1 MACCKPDGPDSPDV
15 PDKPDTP
22 DNPTDTLNT
31 DTLVID
37 STAVSIFYTDT
48 GIVITNPLENEI
60 LVQQSN
66 GHISVRSQA
75 AGMKF
80 VLSGAHPDA
89 SFSIAS
95 DSSFSLILDSLNLT
109 SLVGP
114 AIYVQSRERTLVYL
128 NDSTENFLNDAIT
141 YSSGYATNLA
151 TISTLVGRND
161 WVLSDKWNHAS
172 IVDGCL
178 LSRAEFVRF
187 RHNDMNDLAR
197 QLRKA
202 PAGVSKLV
210 VADAVFSMD
219 GDIVDLPALV
229 EVCRR
234 YGARLMI
241 DEAHSLG
248 VLGKTGR
255 GIEEHFDMPGVIDIK
270 MGTLS
275 KTIPAIGGYIA
286 GSQEL
291 ITYLKHVARAF
302 VFSAALPPP
311 VAAAAKAAFEVLE
324 DEAVERKTILQR
336 NVEHFLGGLK
346 ALGFNTGRTVTPIIP
361 VIVGTDE
368 RAMAMTH
375 LLQEDGIFALSVLP
389 PAVPEG
395 TSRIRA
401 NVTAAHTVE
410 DIDDAL
416 AAFARA
422 GRSLGIIA

>member
-1 MACCKPDGPDSPDV
+1 MLQQPLVA
-15 PDKPDTP
+15 TP
-22 DNPTDTLNT
+22 DPQTASAAWQDTIQWR
-31 DTLVID
+31 ID
-37 STAVSIFYTDT
+37 EMVERVQRGQEDDVYYFLQPVSELD
-48 GIVITNPLENEI
+48 
-60 LVQQSN
+60 
-66 GHISVRSQA
+66 
-75 AGMKF
+75 
-80 VLSGAHPDA
+80 GAHVLVRGRKKLMFA
-89 SFSIAS
+89 SYSYLGLLNHPRINEAAKAAIDRFGTGTHGVRILAGTLTLHEELEQTIARFKGT
-95 DSSFSLILDSLNLT
+95 D
-109 SLVGP
+109 
-114 AIYVQSRERTLVYL
+114 
-128 NDSTENFLNDAIT
+128 DAIT

-187 RHNDMNDLAR
+187 RHNDMDDLTR

-202 PAGVSKLV
+202 PAGVGKLV

-219 GDIVDLPALV
+219 GDIVNLPALV
-229 EVCRR
+229 EICRR
-234 YGARLMI
+234 HGARLMI

-255 GIEEHFDMPGVIDIK
+255 GIEEHFDMAGAIDIK

-286 GSQEL
+286 GKQEI

-324 DEAVERKTILQR
+324 DEAVERRATLQR
-336 NVEHFLGGLK
+336 NVDHFLDGLK

-368 RAMAMTH
+368 RAMLMTH

-401 NVTAAHTVE
+401 NVTAAHTPQ

-422 GRSLGIIA
+422 GRALQIIP

>member
-1 MACCKPDGPDSPDV
+1 MLQQPLAAAPDQPTEPTSWQDTVQWRINEMAERVRRGQE
-15 PDKPDTP
+15 
-22 DNPTDTLNT
+22 DNVYYFLQPVAELD
-31 DTLVID
+31 
-37 STAVSIFYTDT
+37 
-48 GIVITNPLENEI
+48 
-60 LVQQSN
+60 
-66 GHISVRSQA
+66 
-75 AGMKF
+75 
-80 VLSGAHPDA
+80 GAHVLVRGRKKLMFA
-89 SFSIAS
+89 SYSYLGLLNHPKINEAAKAAIDRFGTGTHGVRILAGTLTLHEELEQTIARFKGT
-95 DSSFSLILDSLNLT
+95 D
-109 SLVGP
+109 
-114 AIYVQSRERTLVYL
+114 
-128 NDSTENFLNDAIT
+128 DAIT

-187 RHNDMNDLAR
+187 RHNDMDDLAR

-229 EVCRR
+229 DVCRR
-234 YGARLMI
+234 HGARLMI

-248 VLGKTGR
+248 VLGKTGH
-255 GIEEHFDMPGVIDIK
+255 GIEEHFDMPGAIDIK

-286 GSQEL
+286 GDKRT

-324 DEAVERKTILQR
+324 EEAPARKAILQR

-389 PAVPEG
+389 PAVPDG

-410 DIDDAL
+410 DIEDAL

-422 GRSLGIIA
+422 GRALGVIA

>member
-1 MACCKPDGPDSPDV
+1 M
-15 PDKPDTP
+15 
-22 DNPTDTLNT
+22 
-31 DTLVID
+31 
-37 STAVSIFYTDT
+37 
-48 GIVITNPLENEI
+48 
-60 LVQQSN
+60 
-66 GHISVRSQA
+66 
-75 AGMKF
+75 
-80 VLSGAHPDA
+80 
-89 SFSIAS
+89 
-95 DSSFSLILDSLNLT
+95 
-109 SLVGP
+109 
-114 AIYVQSRERTLVYL
+114 
-128 NDSTENFLNDAIT
+128 
-141 YSSGYATNLA
+141 
-151 TISTLVGRND
+151 GRND

-234 YGARLMI
+234 HGARLMI

-255 GIEEHFDMPGVIDIK
+255 GIEEHFDMPGAIDIK